1 MKRICC
7 LLCLLAV
14 LFSLASCT
22 SDEAAPETGGSYLY
36 TQVRGVL
43 YKISPYSATVSP
55 MCPDPLCK
63 HNSADCHFFGIDESS
78 VQTNGTYMYY
88 LKDRDS
94 SRKIDYCIRLCAFD
108 MANASFE
115 VLYEAKEGVLY
126 NLLVAERYLYFLELQ
141 TKDGKTLCDIYRME
155 LGSHEAERLT
165 AQPLE
170 QQPFLYSSR
179 DGRIYWQEDSGVYYS
194 TDESYGDRRDGDRSD
209 AAHNRIGS
217 FAYRYENAGFDSES
231 FTYLQ
236 RIIRVDTETGEESV
250 LFESLGCTPVFFGGQ
265 VIYAKL
271 GEPKLLGYTL
281 DEETGEKQPCYD
293 KFGGKYYICDP
304 DGKNERLLCDLEGS
318 GCAIPEHPMI
328 IGGRGVGDWYVTQA
342 YHYTEPNEEGVIE
355 RDGNVYL
362 LINIKTGQRKVA
374 EIETRS

>member
-7 LLCLLAV
+7 LLFVLL
-14 LFSLASCT
+14 LLTGCASNEP
-22 SDEAAPETGGSYLY
+22 SHENSGNYLY
-36 TQVRGVL
+36 TQIRGVL
-43 YKISPYSATVSP
+43 HKISPYSATIAP

-63 HNSADCHFFGIDESS
+63 HNSADCHFFGIDEMS
-78 VQTNGTYMYY
+78 VQTDGTYMYY

-94 SRKIDYCIRLCAFD
+94 SRKIDSCIRLCAFD

-126 NLLVAERYLYFLELQ
+126 NLLVAERYLYFLGLQ

-155 LGSHEAERLT
+155 HGSHKAERLT

-170 QQPFLYSSR
+170 QQPFLYCSR
-179 DGRIYWQEDSGVYYS
+179 DGRIYWQEESGAYYS
-194 TDESYGDRRDGDRSD
+194 TDESYGDRRDGDSV
-209 AAHNRIGS
+209 ATAINTIGNN
-217 FAYRYENAGFDSES
+217 AYLFERAGFDSES
-231 FTYLQ
+231 FTDLQ
-236 RIIRVDTETGEESV
+236 KIIRVDTETGKESV

-281 DEETGEKQPCYD
+281 DEETGEKQLCYD

-304 DGKNERLLCDLEGS
+304 DGKNERLLCDLKGS
-318 GCAIPEHPMI
+318 GCAILEHPMI

-342 YHYTEPNEEGVIE
+342 YHYTEPNEESVIE

-362 LINIKTGQRKVA
+362 LINIKTGEWKVA
-374 EIETRS
+374 SIETRS